1 MKVEFLNE
9 EKTRALL
16 TRGWWLWKKQAFV
29 RRKWADETRWW
40 VYESTDRD
48 CELDVNKFIRKALE
62 WTSVTKQE
70 WISAAK
76 IPEARLLR

>member
-16 TRGWWLWKKQAFV
+16 TRGWWRWKKQAII

-40 VYESTDRD
+40 VYESTGRD
-48 CELDVNKFIRKALE
+48 CDLDVNTIMRKGLE
-62 WTSVTKQE
+62 WSRVSKQE
-70 WISAAK
+70 WVSPAK
-76 IPEARLLR
+76 IPEARWLK